1 MLIKNIVCIGDSNTY
16 GHGEIFGGWPKR
28 LGGLL
33 EQQGF
38 QVDGIFNLGIGGNKT
53 AEVTHRLG
61 EALVRFP
68 ELLIVAVGVNDA
80 RSWVDAP
87 GLRPE
92 TSEEG
97 YKLDAARLVAAAK
110 KICPRV
116 LVLIPFEVDEQKI
129 AATIVDGARWEEAVV
144 YRYSRILVEACQ
156 AADVPYLDLHTE
168 LPQAV
173 APKKVSDLL
182 GDGLHPGAE
191 GYQAIAQ
198 LVAARVAQMFA
209 A

>member
-1 MLIKNIVCIGDSNTY
+1 MFLKNIVCIGDSNTY
-16 GHGEIFGGWPKR
+16 GHGEIFGGWPKY
-28 LGGLL
+28 LDGFL
-33 EQQGF
+33 EQQGV
-38 QVDGIFNLGIGGNKT
+38 QIDGIFNLGIGGNKT

-61 EALVRFP
+61 EALIRFP
-68 ELLIVAVGVNDA
+68 DLLIVAVGVNDA

-129 AATIVDGARWEEAVV
+129 AATMEDARLKADVV

-168 LPQAV
+168 LPKAV
-173 APKKVSDLL
+173 APKRVSDLL
-182 GDGLHPGAE
+182 WDGLHPDAE
-191 GYQAIAQ
+191 GHQAIAQ
-198 LVAARVAQMFA
+198 LVAARVVQLFSI
-209 A
+209 

>member
-1 MLIKNIVCIGDSNTY
+1 MVI
-16 GHGEIFGGWPKR
+16 GHGEIFGGWPKD
-28 LGGLL
+28 LGGFL

-38 QVDGIFNLGIGGNKT
+38 QIDGIFNLGIGGNKT

-61 EALVRFP
+61 EGSIRFP
-68 ELLIVAVGVNDA
+68 ELLIVAVGVDDA

-129 AATIVDGARWEEAVV
+129 AETVLDGGRYGEAMV
-144 YRYSRILVEACQ
+144 YRYSRILIEACQ
-156 AADVPYLDLHTE
+156 AADVPYLDLYTE
-168 LPQAV
+168 LPKAV
-173 APKKVSDLL
+173 DPKRVSDLL
-182 GDGLHPGAE
+182 WDGLHPDAE
-191 GYQAIAQ
+191 GHKAIAQ
-198 LVAARVAQMFA
+198 LVAARVVQLFSL
-209 A
+209 